1 MEEIIKIAFS
11 TLDSR
16 VTSNENEIKD
26 IIKAIDEFLGEIRDF
41 EKRLLFVEKALDT
54 KYLQEEKDQLEVY
67 KFGE

>member
-54 KYLQEEKDQLEVY
+54 KYLQEDKDQLEVY